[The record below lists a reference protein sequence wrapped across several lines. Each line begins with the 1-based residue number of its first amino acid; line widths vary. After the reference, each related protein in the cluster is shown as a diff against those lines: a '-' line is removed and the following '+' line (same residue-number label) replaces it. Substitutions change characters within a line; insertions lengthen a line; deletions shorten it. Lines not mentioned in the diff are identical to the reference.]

1 MYTQSGTR
9 NIIIVPT
16 RKGVFHMN
24 EFKLKEDLLLGVAT
38 ASTQIEGGDSNSN
51 WNDWYE
57 KGMIKDGSNPSRA
70 NDHYNRYID
79 DIDLMKSLN
88 IQIYRMSLE
97 WSRLQP
103 SIDTFSDNE
112 FKRYVHELEYLE
124 RNGIKVLLTLHH
136 FNNPMW
142 FEKIGGFLNPNSPKI
157 FSKFV
162 EKVISVFGR
171 YVSDYVTVNEPNVY
185 ASSAYFFG
193 EFPPGHSNNIKEY
206 RIAMTNLAKCHIA
219 AYNTIH
225 DIRSKMGYSDTNV
238 GYASHVRV
246 FEPLRKHNLADIIA
260 AKFMEKAFQIG
271 IDDACMTGKVSFP
284 IKRDKAFKKG
294 KYYDFIGINYYSR
307 SMVSGLAEQPKKDA
321 LHNDMGWE
329 IYPEGL
335 KRVCE
340 SYYAKYKAPIYI
352 TENGTADGSDAF
364 RTKFI
369 YDHLQ
374 VIANSNL
381 PIQRYYHWTFIDNF
395 EWMDGEKERF
405 GLVELDYN
413 TQIRKVRKSGWFYSD
428 IIKNHGV
435 TRQMID
441 KYLSKSNS

>member
-1 MYTQSGTR
+1 
-9 NIIIVPT
+9 
-16 RKGVFHMN
+16 MN
-24 EFKLKEDLLLGVAT
+24 EFKLKDGLILGVAT
-38 ASTQIEGGDSNSN
+38 ASTQIEGGYSNSN
-51 WNDWYE
+51 WNDWFE
-57 KGMIKDGSNPSRA
+57 KGMIKDGSNPARA
-70 NDHYNRYID
+70 NDHYHRYIE

-88 IQIYRMSLE
+88 IQSYRMSLE

-103 SIDTFSDNE
+103 AIDTFDDKE
-112 FKRYVHELEYLE
+112 FDRYLHEIEYLKH
-124 RNGIKVLLTLHH
+124 NGIKVLLTLHH

-142 FEKIGGFLNPNSPKI
+142 FEDMGGFLNPDSSNI
-157 FSKFV
+157 FNRFV
-162 EKVISVFGR
+162 EKVISVFGS

-219 AYNTIH
+219 AYKTIH
-225 DIRSKMGYSDTNV
+225 SVRRKMGYLDTNV

-246 FEPLRKHNLADIIA
+246 FEPLSKHNIADIIA
-260 AKFMEKAFQIG
+260 AKFMDKAFQVG

-284 IKRDKAFKKG
+284 IMRDKAFKKG

-307 SMVSGLAEQPKKDA
+307 SMVSGLREQPKKDA
-321 LHNDMGWE
+321 PHNDMGWE
-329 IYPEGL
+329 VYPEGL

-340 SYYAKYKAPIYI
+340 RYYAKYNAPIYI
-352 TENGTADGSDAF
+352 TENGTADARDRI

-369 YDHLQ
+369 YDHLKAITDINAP
-374 VIANSNL
+374 V
-381 PIQRYYHWTFIDNF
+381 QRYYHWTFIDNF

-405 GLVELDYN
+405 GLVELDYE
-413 TQIRKVRKSGWFYSD
+413 TQERKVRKSGRFYSE

-435 TRQMID
+435 TSQMID
-441 KYLSKSNS
+441 KYLR